1 MDSALMPG
9 LVVILVILS
18 KTMDVS
24 PRIQSHADRLS
35 GELKQGAQ
43 SDLDGF
49 VLARFPDDSATI
61 GIGLEDESFVAM
73 LFARDDD
80 DMVGMEMDKGIVIC
94 IVSADVLIQYRQQR
108 QVTEDLRSEFQ
119 YAVA

>member
-94 IVSADVLIQYRQQR
+94 IVSADVLIQCRHQR
-108 QVTEDLRSEFQ
+108 QLTEDLHSEF
-119 YAVA
+119 